1 MQKTRPLQFA
11 RQLRHNQTLA
21 ETKLWGCLRKRSLG
35 GYRFN
40 RQVSVGPYFVDFL
53 CREKALVIEVD
64 GATHGELSEIKHD
77 ARRTAFLAAQGLEVC
92 RINNE
97 DIYKNLSGVLTLH
110 SIPTGF
116 PTSVKIILSGSS
128 RLRDCSFTCSSVT
141 AITRSLRVSM
151 WVTG

>member
-1 MQKTRPLQFA
+1 MQKTRLLQFA

-97 DIYKNLSGVLTLH
+97 DIYKNLSGVLDGLLQRLQAQ
-110 SIPTGF
+110 P
-116 PTSVKIILSGSS
+116 S
-128 RLRDCSFTCSSVT
+128 RFKQKPPSALRAPPPAS
-141 AITRSLRVSM
+141 
-151 WVTG
+151 